1 MALDLFAGISVSDY
15 ERALTWYERLLGSPP
30 SFLAHATEAVWELAE
45 HRFVFIEEQVKD
57 AGHAQHTIFVD
68 DLDALVE
75 QITGR
80 GLDPADRETYSNG
93 VRKVTYRDPDGN
105 EISFGGAPEPDT
117 GAR

>member
-1 MALDLFAGISVSDY
+1 VALDLFAGISVSDD

-30 SFLAHATEAVWELAE
+30 SFVAHATEAVWELAA

-57 AGHAQHTIFVD
+57 AGHAQHTIFVE

-80 GLDPADRETYSNG
+80 GLDPVEREPYSNG

-105 EISFGGAPEPDT
+105 EIGFGGAPEADT
-117 GAR
+117 GGP